1 MEPRSATLGRGW
13 AGHHPTEEQPRRE
26 LTSNLGKKMT
36 EQPALRRARSLLTS
50 NDKSAQPVPLLSYLA
65 PDHLRSMML
74 YIRFPLSL
82 LIMKHLV
89 YERGSK

>member
-1 MEPRSATLGRGW
+1 MVS
-13 AGHHPTEEQPRRE
+13 
-26 LTSNLGKKMT
+26 
-36 EQPALRRARSLLTS
+36 EQPALRRARNLLAS
-50 NDKSAQPVPLLSYLA
+50 KDELAQPVPLLSYLA